1 MAGLNKRAFIP
12 WNRLEWRR
20 ALLLAAILAVLLPV
34 IWLAFRVT
42 GREWTEEQAI
52 QPGVRLRRD
61 WMMQKGWA
69 VILRE
74 GRPGIRKVR
83 IHARWRGWRVIEWTE
98 LSSTT
103 LREPASEVRL
113 VGVENKPNPITAPK
127 LTRVVRSYRM
137 LATAYDAGPLDNSFE
152 HAGTTKL
159 GWRTRRG
166 IVAVDPAV
174 IPLRSLLYVEGYG
187 LAWAGD
193 IGGAI
198 KGQRIDLCFNTTDEA
213 VKWGRKTVGVY
224 VLQGFRQPDL
234 PRPAEK
240 NSRPVSSF

>member
-1 MAGLNKRAFIP
+1 VKKAFPLALMAALKKRP
-12 WNRLEWRR
+12 PVPRNRRELRR
-20 ALLLAAILAVLLPV
+20 ALLLGGVLAVLLPV
-34 IWLAFRVT
+34 IWLSFRVT
-42 GREWTEEQAI
+42 AREWTEEQPVP
-52 QPGVRLRRD
+52 PGVRLRRD

-69 VILRE
+69 VTLRE
-74 GRPGIRKVR
+74 GRPGARRVR

-103 LREPASEVRL
+103 LREPVKEVRL
-113 VGVENKPNPITAPK
+113 AGMEGRPNAITAPR

-166 IVAVDPAV
+166 IVAVDPSV

-198 KGQRIDLCFNTTDEA
+198 KGKRIDLCFNTTDEA
-213 VKWGRKTVGVY
+213 VKWGRRTVGVY
-224 VLQGFRQPDL
+224 VLQAVKR
-234 PRPAEK
+234 
-240 NSRPVSSF
+240 